1 MASFLSYKKV
11 ILLILNVMLF
21 SAQMC
26 LAAASDPP
34 DFQPQLT
41 IRYFDS
47 QKNREVTLKKCRPG
61 ITYQVPAGTVLTLIV
76 DVLNMSDNPC
86 GDPVSTDIWYDW
98 PHQKRPKDVDD
109 ADAICIPDDPG
120 DCQQIIENLKTD
132 FFYKGKKGKGVYHIV
147 IWTDRFD
154 TQTEVCEDNNYLGPI
169 KIVTKPSVL
178 LKKAPLTTKPSVLKK
193 GIKIKKR
200 K

>member
-98 PHQKRPKDVDD
+98 PHQKRPKDSDD

-132 FFYKGKKGKGVYHIV
+132 FFNKGKKAREFTISSFGRTALTPKQ
-147 IWTDRFD
+147 RF
-154 TQTEVCEDNNYLGPI
+154 VRIIIISGLSRLSRN
-169 KIVTKPSVL
+169 L
-178 LKKAPLTTKPSVLKK
+178 LYY
-193 GIKIKKR
+193 
-200 K
+200 